1 MWRVVPLL
9 VPRVGHATWELTTWT
24 DHQWEAASTMSVR
37 WVKQGPLGVI
47 AIWCCPK
54 AHAAVHRPLLDDGR
68 RG

>member
-1 MWRVVPLL
+1 MDRPSM
-9 VPRVGHATWELTTWT
+9 GSCEHE
-24 DHQWEAASTMSVR
+24 SVR